1 MTDEQSTKCLQL
13 LLAIAFDGGLSKE
26 EVQRVIKGF
35 LAKEIAP
42 SEIAA
47 SPWDGMDF
55 SVYLGAG

>member
-1 MTDEQSTKCLQL
+1 L